1 MATMEGFASMDARR
15 ALPRD
20 ARAFDVAEKRSYS
33 VTEGWTGRASQP
45 PSATRRNS
53 AREDVVTSL
62 LKG

>member
-1 MATMEGFASMDARR
+1 MATMEGFASMGARR
-15 ALPRD
+15 ALPRG
-20 ARAFDVAEKRSYS
+20 ARAFDVAEKRSPPLR
-33 VTEGWTGRASQP
+33 VGVGRAFQP

>member
-1 MATMEGFASMDARR
+1 MGARR
-15 ALPRD
+15 ALPRG
-20 ARAFDVAEKRSYS
+20 ARAFDVAEKRSRLR
-33 VTEGWTGRASQP
+33 VGVGRAFQP

>member
-1 MATMEGFASMDARR
+1 MATMEGFASMGARR
-15 ALPRD
+15 ALPRG
-20 ARAFDVAEKRSYS
+20 ARAFDVAEKRLR
-33 VTEGWTGRASQP
+33 VGVGRAFQP

>member
-1 MATMEGFASMDARR
+1 MGARR
-15 ALPRD
+15 ALPRG
-20 ARAFDVAEKRSYS
+20 ARAFDVAEKRLR
-33 VTEGWTGRASQP
+33 VGVGRAFQP